1 MLVEIPDGVAAL
13 RRDYANFPLRK
24 PDPAVQR
31 PGLERGW
38 LLQYLLACDEITWRR
53 WEYWYALA
61 SQPDGEHALP
71 PNPIP
76 KIEFLGE
83 GGSSTAEVLALP
95 AGPRDLDGPNDLPR
109 ERRVARVAR
118 HGGGWSKTRKL
129 WEHVFSQVADAWQ
142 GWSSS
147 TYIDY
152 VLDWLLFG
160 FGYTEEAPREP
171 RGCEGASD
179 RLYQAFDLGPMLLWP
194 YDYLGDLFAEMSLGK
209 HAGFYPT
216 PHNLVQMMVEMAFG
230 GGNGEDQRI
239 ATTCDPCM
247 GTGRMLLLA
256 SNYTLNLAG
265 MDINP
270 IMWKATLVNGYLY
283 APWMVRPIQWA
294 WDLAGRP
301 HGAMVDVPGEE
312 EPQLAL
318 PGVALSR
325 RARKQV
331 EKGQAVLI

>member
-1 MLVEIPDGVAAL
+1 MLVDVPDSVVAL
-13 RRDYANFPLRK
+13 RRDYANFAMRT
-24 PDPAVQR
+24 PDPAVKR
-31 PGLERGW
+31 PDLKRGW
-38 LLQYLLACDEITWRR
+38 LLEYLLAYDEWTWKR

-61 SQPDGEHALP
+61 SQPEGEHALP
-71 PNPIP
+71 PNLIP
-76 KIEFLGE
+76 KIDFLGE
-83 GGSSTAEVLALP
+83 GGTTMAEVLALP
-95 AGPRDLDGPNDLPR
+95 AGPGNLDGPDELPR
-109 ERRVARVAR
+109 ERRVARV
-118 HGGGWSKTRKL
+118 GSQTGGWSRTRKL

-171 RGCEGASD
+171 FHCEGASD
-179 RLYQAFDLGPMLLWP
+179 RLYQAFDLGPLLLWP

-216 PHNLVQMMVEMAFG
+216 PHNVVQLMVGMNFG
-230 GGNGEDQRI
+230 DAQDQRL
-239 ATTCDPCM
+239 ATMCDPCM

-265 MDINP
+265 QDINP
-270 IMWKATLVNGYLY
+270 LMWKATLVNGYLY

-312 EPQLAL
+312 EPQHAL
-318 PGVALSR
+318 PGVSLSR

-331 EKGQAVLI
+331 EKGQVILL